1 MLKEFLNLFQ
11 MKFSI
16 LSLVIA
22 LPSSEML
29 LLKSLYYTLFSI
41 IFLFFFGELVCKCR
55 TGNREKMSEGVAQVH
70 RDILNYL
77 NINNVGKSDSTQKEK
92 KVTLHICDS

>member
-22 LPSSEML
+22 LLSSEML

-41 IFLFFFGELVCKCR
+41 IFLFFFW
-55 TGNREKMSEGVAQVH
+55 
-70 RDILNYL
+70 
-77 NINNVGKSDSTQKEK
+77 
-92 KVTLHICDS
+92 